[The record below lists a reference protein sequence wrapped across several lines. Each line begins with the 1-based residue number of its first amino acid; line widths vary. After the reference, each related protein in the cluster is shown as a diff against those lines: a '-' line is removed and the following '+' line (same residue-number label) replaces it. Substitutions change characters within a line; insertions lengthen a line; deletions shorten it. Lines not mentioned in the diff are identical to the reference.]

1 MKGCDNMQMI
11 SRKIVKTCNRFIG
24 QIITRNNKNRG
35 NQKFFTK
42 EIIECLKKAEKEIEN
57 GEGMLLEDFAKE
69 LRGKY
74 EY

>member
-1 MKGCDNMQMI
+1 MKTYN
-11 SRKIVKTCNRFIG
+11 KFIG
-24 QIITRNNKNRG
+24 QIITRNNKKRG
-35 NQKFFTK
+35 NEKFFSK

-57 GEGMLLEDFAKE
+57 GEGILLEDFVKE